1 MADLRESFP
10 TLQDASTQE
19 GKSLIARQEGD
30 AAAAQNGS
38 IGFAFKDSSGN
49 VILPALDAA
58 GNIAVI
64 VDHQDQEGDAS
75 AGKEGLVAFTY
86 KDSTGDLVLPSLDAA
101 GNVPVLVD
109 HQDQEGDAAA
119 GKEGLVAFAF
129 KDSTGDLVLP
139 QLTAGGQI
147 PVSFTEGLCYKSPA
161 GELAA
166 GSATL
171 AAVTNAEITL
181 STSTSY
187 GGIGFILSSRRDSLF
202 QIIQQDD
209 ATDTVLAE
217 FIVGPG
223 QYTINGE
230 LHCLKIT
237 TGASGTQKLKVKAKN
252 FEALSSLRA
261 TITCQAV

>member
-10 TLQDASTQE
+10 TLQDSSTQE

-38 IGFAFKDSSGN
+38 IGFSFKDSSGN

-64 VDHQDQEGDAS
+64 
-75 AGKEGLVAFTY
+75 
-86 KDSTGDLVLPSLDAA
+86 
-101 GNVPVLVD
+101 VD

-147 PVSFTEGLCYKSPA
+147 AVSFTEGLCYKSPA

-202 QIIQQDD
+202 QIIWQDD